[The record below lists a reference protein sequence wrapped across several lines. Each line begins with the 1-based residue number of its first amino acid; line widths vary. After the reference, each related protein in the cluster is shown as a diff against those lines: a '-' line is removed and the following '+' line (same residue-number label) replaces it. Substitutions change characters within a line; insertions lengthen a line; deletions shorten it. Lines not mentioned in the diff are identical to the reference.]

1 MLYLTRRERFCA
13 AHRLYRS
20 EWDDKK
26 NYEEFGPCS
35 NKNWHGHNF
44 ILYVTIKGKINPTTG
59 FVVNLKK
66 LSPIIKR
73 KVVDKIDHK
82 NLNLEVD
89 FMKDK
94 IPSTEVLA
102 VEIWNQ
108 LFDEVLN
115 IGAKLHCIKI
125 IETENNFVEYYGNE
139 NE

>member
-94 IPSTEVLA
+94 IANWWMPDDIVFVNELPHTATGKIKKLELKKSFENYYT
-102 VEIWNQ
+102 NHHKGS
-108 LFDEVLN
+108 DES
-115 IGAKLHCIKI
+115 
-125 IETENNFVEYYGNE
+125 
-139 NE
+139 